1 MTSMMSLPQT
11 YYSATRNLQL
21 NCPPLEGLAQADVC
35 VIGAGFTGLNTAI
48 ELAERG
54 HSVIVLE
61 AHQIA
66 WGATGRNGGQLIRGV
81 GHDLGAHEKYIGREG
96 VNVLGHLGLDAVD
109 LVRQRIDKHHID
121 CDLRW
126 GHCEL
131 ANTARHFE
139 GLIAEQA
146 SLKALGYRHN
156 IELVER
162 ADMHRVVNSDRYVGG
177 LIDEGS
183 GHLHPLNLALGE
195 AKVAQQL
202 GVQLYENSAA
212 IRIDYGRRI
221 RVHTANGVVHANTLV
236 LAGNAYL
243 GDLAPALSGKVL
255 AAGSYVIA
263 TEPLSQ
269 DLAQTLIPHNRALC
283 DQRIGLDYYRL
294 SADRRML
301 FGGACH
307 YSGRT
312 PNDIAAY
319 MRPKMLE
326 VFPQLAGKRID
337 FQWSGMIGIGAN
349 RLPQIGRLQAHPNVF
364 YAQAYAGHGINTTH
378 MAARLVAQAISLEQS
393 RGFDL
398 FVSVPHLTFPGGKLL
413 RSPLLALGMLW
424 YRLKEIVGH

>member
-1 MTSMMSLPQT
+1 MTSMMSVPHT
-11 YYSATRNLQL
+11 YYSATRNQQL
-21 NCPPLEGLAQADVC
+21 HCPPLEGQVQADVC
-35 VIGAGFTGLNTAI
+35 IVGAGFTGLNTAI

-54 HSVIVLE
+54 HSVVVLE
-61 AHQIA
+61 AQQIA

-81 GHDLGAHEKYIGREG
+81 GHDLDAHEKTIGHEG
-96 VNVLGHLGLDAVD
+96 VKVLERLGLDAVD
-109 LVRQRIDKHHID
+109 LVRQRVEKHGIA

-126 GHCEL
+126 GFCEL
-131 ANTARHFE
+131 ANTPRHVE
-139 GLIAEQA
+139 NLIAEQA
-146 SLKALGYRHN
+146 SLQKLGYRHKV
-156 IELVER
+156 ELVER
-162 ADMHRVVNSDRYVGG
+162 ADMHRVVASDRYLGG

-202 GVQLYENSAA
+202 GVRIYENSAA
-212 IRIDYGRRI
+212 LRIDYGSQV
-221 RVHTANGVVHANTLV
+221 RVHTANGVVHAKTLV
-236 LAGNAYL
+236 LAGNAHL
-243 GDLAPALSGKVL
+243 GDLEPALSGKVL

-263 TEPLSQ
+263 TEPLSE
-269 DLAQTLIPHNRALC
+269 DLAHSLIPGNRALC
-283 DQRIGLDYYRL
+283 DQRVGLDYYRL
-294 SADRRML
+294 SADRRLL

-312 PNDIAAY
+312 PKDIAGY
-319 MRPKMLE
+319 MRPKMLD

-349 RLPQIGRLQAHPNVF
+349 RLPQIGRLPAHPNVF

-393 RGFDL
+393 QGFDL
-398 FVSVPHLTFPGGKLL
+398 FSRVPHLTFPGGKHL

-424 YRLKEIVGH
+424 YRLKEIAGH